1 MPQLCFSPPSL
12 FGLFLWARH
21 SHSCFNMLKL
31 YQFCLLYLYHSPLS
45 QASDGLVLRRMM
57 TLGHGG
63 LAKHYSNPQRL
74 DRRDN
79 LFRYEPACV
88 FEAVMLI
95 SDKIS
100 RLGWRYFAS
109 YFVAFQNVFS
119 PPPPLIGRVLDSLS
133 PVGRGFEP
141 GRTQPFV
148 AVQMFALLRTFAPK
162 SSNVQNL

>member
-1 MPQLCFSPPSL
+1 MYILIYIKGSKFLQTAVYIYIYGSL
-12 FGLFLWARH
+12 FSFPLCPSFVSPLLH
-21 SHSCFNMLKL
+21 SLVSFYGRVTLIHVNSICSVS
-31 YQFCLLYLYHSPLS
+31 YLYHSPLS

-79 LFRYEPACV
+79 LFRYQPACV
-88 FEAVMLI
+88 CEAIMLI

-119 PPPPLIGRVLDSLS
+119 PPPPLIGRVLDLS
-133 PVGRGFEP
+133 
-141 GRTQPFV
+141 
-148 AVQMFALLRTFAPK
+148 A
-162 SSNVQNL
+162 